1 MNYSW
6 FKERTTF
13 IFKNILGK
21 RKNSLINLNLKQNKL
36 DKEIEHSLKILN
48 NFSERFKPQI
58 HPFSNKKEKLKE
70 INLKKSNSEK
80 KIIPY
85 NLKANKNNK
94 YPFLNKL
101 KKSKTSKLNDSFNN
115 DEKKKDLIQKSRN
128 NKKNKIKH
136 IKYNY
141 HNRTNIS
148 ILLKEQK
155 EVKIKY
161 RKVYSNL
168 LKDLNG
174 NLNIF
179 KRNPSFNLI
188 FNYSKN
194 NYAKSTSSSR
204 LSEKPKIFHENKN
217 YSLVFKKEKKIIK
230 NTKSIEKDINQKLHS
245 EKKFYIKRKDFHSAK
260 ERNIKKYLNESK
272 FIENINRKEKD
283 DIKNIKHIINFKKLK
298 KDLNFI
304 SELNTSVVYS
314 QRNFLIQ
321 KFGEY
326 KENKKNKEIY

>member
-101 KKSKTSKLNDSFNN
+101 KKSKTSKLNDSFND
-115 DEKKKDLIQKSRN
+115 DEKKKTI
-128 NKKNKIKH
+128 
-136 IKYNY
+136 
-141 HNRTNIS
+141 
-148 ILLKEQK
+148 
-155 EVKIKY
+155 
-161 RKVYSNL
+161 
-168 LKDLNG
+168 
-174 NLNIF
+174 
-179 KRNPSFNLI
+179 
-188 FNYSKN
+188 
-194 NYAKSTSSSR
+194 
-204 LSEKPKIFHENKN
+204 
-217 YSLVFKKEKKIIK
+217 
-230 NTKSIEKDINQKLHS
+230 
-245 EKKFYIKRKDFHSAK
+245 
-260 ERNIKKYLNESK
+260 
-272 FIENINRKEKD
+272 
-283 DIKNIKHIINFKKLK
+283 
-298 KDLNFI
+298 
-304 SELNTSVVYS
+304 
-314 QRNFLIQ
+314 
-321 KFGEY
+321 
-326 KENKKNKEIY
+326 